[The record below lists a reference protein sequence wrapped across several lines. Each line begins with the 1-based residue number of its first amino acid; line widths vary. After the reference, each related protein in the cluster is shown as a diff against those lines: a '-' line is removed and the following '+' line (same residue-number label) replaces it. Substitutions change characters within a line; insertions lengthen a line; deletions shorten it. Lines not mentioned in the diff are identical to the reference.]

1 MNIKKFNQLFKNIVD
16 QKTGRTFQTWLTCF
30 NHWQTYSDKNIG
42 RGFEELVRGF
52 EDELK
57 QKCSH
62 NTVVTYWS
70 KFRNVFMIAIDNG
83 IIRQTKIP
91 KITAVETHRT
101 HLTLSEL
108 RQLSETPCQSNKVKR
123 MALFSALTGLRWSDV
138 SQLDYT
144 MLLKTDYGHKIE
156 FTQQK
161 TGNIESLP
169 ISEQA
174 VRILTDQKRENQET
188 GESGQ
193 KFFEI
198 GYSSYIGR
206 ILKKWK
212 TDAGIDREITFH
224 AFRHTMAVLQL
235 ESGTDIY
242 TVSKMLGHRN
252 IKTTEVYARISDRAK
267 IEAANRI
274 VI

>member
-1 MNIKKFNQLFKNIVD
+1 MNIKGFNQLFKQIVD
-16 QKTGRTFQTWLTCF
+16 EKTGKTFSSWLSCF
-30 NHWQTYSDKNIG
+30 HHWQRYSDKNRG
-42 RGFEELVRGF
+42 QGFEEMVRGF
-52 EDELK
+52 EDAIK

-62 NTVVTYWS
+62 NSVVTYWA
-70 KFRNVFMIAIDNG
+70 KFRYVCMVAIEKG
-83 IIRQTKIP
+83 IIPQSKIP
-91 KITAVETHRT
+91 KISAVETHRT
-101 HLTLSEL
+101 HLSLSEL
-108 RQLSETPCQSNKVKR
+108 RKLADTPCQSNKVKR

-138 SQLDYT
+138 SQLEYS
-144 MLLKTDYGHKIE
+144 MLLKTDYGYKIE

-161 TGNIESLP
+161 TGGVESLP

-174 VRILTDQKRENQET
+174 VRILTDQKTENQKKGET
-188 GESGQ
+188 GQ

-206 ILKKWK
+206 VLKKWK

-267 IEAANRI
+267 IEAANR
-274 VI
+274 VII